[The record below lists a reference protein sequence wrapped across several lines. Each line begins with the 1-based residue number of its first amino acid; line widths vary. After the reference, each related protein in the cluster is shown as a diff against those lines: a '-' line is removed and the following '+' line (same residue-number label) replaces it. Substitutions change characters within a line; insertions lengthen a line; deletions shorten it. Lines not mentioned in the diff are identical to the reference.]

1 MIPDPHPQLRSPASL
16 PARIAAVVIG
26 LALALAAGAPQPA
39 SARTDGSSGTAAGA
53 PPAGCSGVPD
63 LVLTAA
69 RVPAGARAGGQRPSK
84 VAVVPERLDQAAP
97 GRSTGVA
104 LAAGGLLVLSVSAV
118 AVLAERA
125 RRGDRGTGAGAG
137 RTAKRRRRSP
147 RRRRP

>member
-1 MIPDPHPQLRSPASL
+1 MIPDPHPQVRSPASL
-16 PARIAAVVIG
+16 SARMAAVVVG
-26 LALALAAGAPQPA
+26 LALALAAGAPEPA
-39 SARTDGSSGTAAGA
+39 SARTDGSSGTGAGA
-53 PPAGCSGVPD
+53 PPANCSGVSD

-69 RVPAGARAGGQRPSK
+69 RVPAGARAGAQQPSK

-125 RRGDRGTGAGAG
+125 RW
-137 RTAKRRRRSP
+137 RRRGP

>member
-1 MIPDPHPQLRSPASL
+1 MIPDPRPQLRSPASL
-16 PARIAAVVIG
+16 PARLAAVVVG
-26 LALALAAGAPQPA
+26 LALALAAGAPEPA
-39 SARTDGSSGTAAGA
+39 SARTDGSSGAGAGA
-53 PPAGCSGVPD
+53 PPTSCSGVSD

-69 RVPAGARAGGQRPSK
+69 RVPAGAQRPSK
-84 VAVVPERLDQAAP
+84 VGVVPERLDQAAP

-137 RTAKRRRRSP
+137 PPAKRRRRGP